1 MLFAPAL
8 AQAQTEVSFY
18 YPVAVGGPITKIIDG
33 LAADFEKENPGI
45 KLKPI
50 YSGSY
55 QDSITKAL
63 TAVKS
68 GEPPVTSI
76 LLSTDMYTLIDED
89 AIQPFDDLIKTP
101 EDKAWLKSFYPA
113 FMENSQTGGKT
124 WGIPF
129 QRSTIV
135 LYYNKEM
142 FKEAGLDPNRPPA
155 TWKEMTEY
163 AQKLTKRDASGKV
176 TQWGVQIPS
185 SDFPYWLFQ
194 GLAIQN
200 GGILMNAAGTQTF
213 YDKPEVIG
221 ALQYWVDLVN
231 KYKVH
236 PEGIVEWGTT
246 PKDFFEKKVAMV
258 WTTTGNLT
266 NFKTNAKMDFG
277 VAMLPAGKQRGSPT
291 GGGNFYLF
299 KKSTPAQREAAFKFI
314 KWVTTP
320 QRAAQWGID
329 TGYVAVRA
337 DAWDTPAMKQ
347 YVAGFPAGRGRARP
361 AAVRE
366 GRIVDARQPARDQGA
381 ERRTAGGADRHQDAR
396 AGDEGRA
403 GAVGADPAHVP
414 AIGDQ
419 GRSARGPEAPPLSRR
434 TQWVYGWLLLL
445 PAMAL
450 LALFTH
456 YPAVANLWHSF
467 HSTPK
472 GDRPAAFVG
481 LDNYRQLVDD
491 PIFWQALSNNLWYA
505 LGTIPVSIA
514 LALLMAVWVN
524 DRIPG
529 RGILRLAYF
538 TPTVLPM
545 IAVANIWLFFYT
557 PRIRPAGAVH
567 RRVRAAQPQLAG
579 QQGARRWAR

>member
-1 MLFAPAL
+1 MWHRCIRNGLSAIVVAVVGAASAL
-8 AQAQTEVSFY
+8 AQAPTPNPTEVSFY

-33 LAADFEKENPGI
+33 LSADFEKENPGI

-76 LLSTDMYTLIDED
+76 LLSTDMFTLIDEG

-142 FKEAGLDPNRPPA
+142 FKEAGLDPNRPPS

-185 SDFPYWLFQ
+185 SGFPYWLFQ

-200 GGILMNAAGTQTF
+200 GGILMNPAGTQTF
-213 YDKPEVIG
+213 YDKKEVVD

-236 PEGIVEWGTT
+236 PQGIVEWGTT
-246 PKDFFEKKVAMV
+246 PKDFFEKKVAMI

-266 NFKTNAKMDFG
+266 NVKNNAKFDFG
-277 VAMLPAGKQRGSPT
+277 VAMLPASKQRGSPT

-299 KKSTPAQREAAFKFI
+299 TKSTPAQRAAAFKFI
-314 KWVTTP
+314 KWITTP

-329 TGYVAVRA
+329 TGYVAARA
-337 DAWDTPAMKQ
+337 DAWDTPVMKQ
-347 YVAGFPAGRGRARP
+347 YVAGFPP
-361 AAVRE
+361 AAV
-366 GRIVDARQPARDQGA
+366 ARDQLPYAKA
-381 ERRTAGGADRHQDAR
+381 ELSTHDNQRVTKALNDGLQAALTGTKTPEQAMKDA
-396 AGDEGRA
+396 
-403 GAVGADPAHVP
+403 
-414 AIGDQ
+414 
-419 GRSARGPEAPPLSRR
+419 
-434 TQWVYGWLLLL
+434 
-445 PAMAL
+445 
-450 LALFTH
+450 
-456 YPAVANLWHSF
+456 
-467 HSTPK
+467 
-472 GDRPAAFVG
+472 
-481 LDNYRQLVDD
+481 
-491 PIFWQALSNNLWYA
+491 QAQSE
-505 LGTIPVSIA
+505 
-514 LALLMAVWVN
+514 
-524 DRIPG
+524 R
-529 RGILRLAYF
+529 ILRTY
-538 TPTVLPM
+538 
-545 IAVANIWLFFYT
+545 
-557 PRIRPAGAVH
+557 
-567 RRVRAAQPQLAG
+567 RR
-579 QQGARRWAR
+579 